1 MLLRDLQVTRDRFL
15 FLTQVFHT
23 PSQDFKII
31 DGSIQVM
38 AYYLCMFLGAVW
50 LVMFAFFII
59 NFYLAGLKAFSYSS
73 KPALF
78 LFL

>member
-38 AYYLCMFLGAVW
+38 AYYLCMFLGAVR
-50 LVMFAFFII
+50 
-59 NFYLAGLKAFSYSS
+59 FYYVCVFYHKFLSCWTES
-73 KPALF
+73 LF
-78 LFL
+78 LFI